1 MMRRKYRFKATA
13 LTLVAILAC
22 APVFTNPLSANA
34 ANSQGIPPAVQQMIN
49 QAFQTVSGIVIKN
62 AEKIN
67 QWKNDAIAAGK
78 KTVEDFT
85 GCPSNAAQ
93 TLYNDLKNK
102 RAWLNQVIADATAAD
117 QQAQQAR
124 ATCKNT
130 VPNNTA
136 FKAACDAAY
145 NNLPFVGIKTSAQ
158 SALAAV
164 NAAITTL
171 KGLKCVSGCDKTVS
185 LVFPII
191 SAQPGLTQ
199 PGPDITVCTEWEPGQ
214 FSFNSNTG
222 NGELSASVNAKLPK
236 CKKTQTFPISTCE
249 WNLNGIL
256 TNLKLLKIVPPEINL
271 GEVSLDIPKTTVQ
284 VLNGFNQAN
293 CSQPLQV
300 CKTINTQANIT
311 FDLGTDPITNLKN
324 AMQGIASSCT
334 QQVTVGCLNPP
345 FGITPTYASVLISD
359 PTKAKI
365 TWTGKPGVKAG
376 YVTVDV
382 SKVQWSAFCTPKP
395 VKIPGPPSI
404 KVGKQVINFPFLCGQ
419 LKYANLVANQ

>member
-67 QWKNDAIAAGK
+67 QW
-78 KTVEDFT
+78 
-85 GCPSNAAQ
+85 
-93 TLYNDLKNK
+93 
-102 RAWLNQVIADATAAD
+102 
-117 QQAQQAR
+117 
-124 ATCKNT
+124 
-130 VPNNTA
+130 
-136 FKAACDAAY
+136 
-145 NNLPFVGIKTSAQ
+145 
-158 SALAAV
+158 
-164 NAAITTL
+164 
-171 KGLKCVSGCDKTVS
+171 
-185 LVFPII
+185 
-191 SAQPGLTQ
+191 
-199 PGPDITVCTEWEPGQ
+199 
-214 FSFNSNTG
+214 
-222 NGELSASVNAKLPK
+222 
-236 CKKTQTFPISTCE
+236 
-249 WNLNGIL
+249 
-256 TNLKLLKIVPPEINL
+256 
-271 GEVSLDIPKTTVQ
+271 TTVQ

-376 YVTVDV
+376 YVTVDL